1 MTPEPR
7 YGFMYLKRASPSDAY
22 VIHCF
27 TDSLYDNMISCVQA
41 ATSYS
46 MDTTDSDCKMKIA
59 YFKILNNSA
68 IVRELHNPS
77 VYRQSVPEV
86 PKVLHFFWI
95 SLRLLTAFFL
105 ISEVLLD
112 KYVPSLLHG
121 KWKNIQIVGSGAHK
135 DFEVPGSRLTN
146 SKN

>member
-1 MTPEPR
+1 MEGGGIAADTECIKGGNTSCRTLITAFSNSPKAMTPEPR

-77 VYRQSVPEV
+77 VYRQV
-86 PKVLHFFWI
+86 FDC
-95 SLRLLTAFFL
+95 TA
-105 ISEVLLD
+105 
-112 KYVPSLLHG
+112 
-121 KWKNIQIVGSGAHK
+121 
-135 DFEVPGSRLTN
+135 
-146 SKN
+146 

>member
-1 MTPEPR
+1 MEGGGVAADTECIKGSTQAAELSLLLLEINQKAMTPEPR
-7 YGFMYLKRASPSDAY
+7 YSFMYLKRASPSDAY

-77 VYRQSVPEV
+77 VYRQV
-86 PKVLHFFWI
+86 FDC
-95 SLRLLTAFFL
+95 TA
-105 ISEVLLD
+105 
-112 KYVPSLLHG
+112 
-121 KWKNIQIVGSGAHK
+121 
-135 DFEVPGSRLTN
+135 
-146 SKN
+146 

>member
-77 VYRQSVPEV
+77 VYRQ
-86 PKVLHFFWI
+86 VLIAQHNMK
-95 SLRLLTAFFL
+95 L
-105 ISEVLLD
+105 
-112 KYVPSLLHG
+112 
-121 KWKNIQIVGSGAHK
+121 NIMTQ
-135 DFEVPGSRLTN
+135 RQ
-146 SKN
+146 

>member
-1 MTPEPR
+1 
-7 YGFMYLKRASPSDAY
+7 
-22 VIHCF
+22 
-27 TDSLYDNMISCVQA
+27 MISCVQA

-121 KWKNIQIVGSGAHK
+121 KC
-135 DFEVPGSRLTN
+135 SRITRVLIHLKTEN
-146 SKN
+146 NLPI